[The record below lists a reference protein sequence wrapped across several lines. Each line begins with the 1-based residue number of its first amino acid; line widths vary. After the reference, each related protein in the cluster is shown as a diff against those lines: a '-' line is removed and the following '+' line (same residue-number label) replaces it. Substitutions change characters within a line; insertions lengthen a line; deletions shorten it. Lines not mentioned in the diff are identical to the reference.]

1 MCKVLIPLAA
11 GFEEIEAITII
22 DLLRRA
28 EIKVVVAGLEKI
40 SVIGSHQISVN
51 CDIYYKDI
59 EIEKFDYF
67 VLPGG
72 QPGTNNL
79 MSSKTIISWILHFSN
94 ANKFLGAICAA
105 PLVLNAAKVIDDKN
119 ITSYPTEKFNFK
131 NSIYLDHNVVIDKNI
146 ITSRGVGTAIE
157 FSLELVQI
165 IKGKQVRD
173 DLAEKILWDF

>member
-1 MCKVLIPLAA
+1 MCKVLIPLAS
-11 GFEEIEAITII
+11 GFEEIEAVTII

-28 EIKVVVAGLEKI
+28 EINVVVAGLEKN
-40 SVIGSHQISVN
+40 SVVGSHQISVN

-59 EIEKFDYF
+59 NIDEFDYL

-79 MSSKTIISWILHFSN
+79 KSSKTILSWIQHFTQN
-94 ANKFLGAICAA
+94 NKFLGAICAA
-105 PLVLNAAKVIDDKN
+105 PVVLNAAKVIEDKK
-119 ITSYPTEKFNFK
+119 ITSYPTEKSIFK
-131 NSIYLDHNVVIDKNI
+131 NSIYVDHNVVVDENI

-165 IKGKQVRD
+165 IKGKQVRN
-173 DLAEKILWDF
+173 DLSAKILWEF